1 MENLY
6 NWDEKGFVIGQ
17 ASATQHIMSL
27 EALESGR
34 ITHSSQDGNREF
46 IRLLACITADG
57 TALPPALIYKGDSG
71 VLQDT

>member
-1 MENLY
+1 
-6 NWDEKGFVIGQ
+6 
-17 ASATQHIMSL
+17 MSL

-34 ITHSSQDGNREF
+34 ITHLSQDGNREF
-46 IRLLACITADG
+46 IRLLACIAADG